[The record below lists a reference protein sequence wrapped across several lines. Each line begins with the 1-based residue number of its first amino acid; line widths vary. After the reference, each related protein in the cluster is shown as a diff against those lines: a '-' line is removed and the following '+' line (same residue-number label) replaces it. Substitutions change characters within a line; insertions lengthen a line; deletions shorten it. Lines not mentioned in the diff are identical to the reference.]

1 MACNPLQI
9 EREKLEQAKHLTKD
23 KEVAEHVNKPGDTT
37 TKEDARDP
45 RNQSAKLPRR
55 PEKHLPVP

>member
-1 MACNPLQI
+1 MACNPLQSQ
-9 EREKLEQAKHLTKD
+9 REKLEQAKHFAKN
-23 KEVAEHVNKPGDTT
+23 KQVAEHVNKPADAP

-45 RNQSAKLPRR
+45 GNQSPKLPRR

>member
-9 EREKLEQAKHLTKD
+9 QREKLEQAKHLAKD
-23 KEVAEHVNKPGDTT
+23 KEVQEHVNKLADAP

-45 RNQSAKLPRR
+45 ENQSAKLPRR
-55 PEKHLPVP
+55 PEKNLPVP